1 MSEERNSL
9 SIERIKRLK
18 IVLALTSAYLAA
30 EVIGAFITGS
40 LALLAD
46 AGHMLTDVGGLTL
59 ALVAIN
65 FTRKPPTPKRT
76 YGFYR
81 MEILASLANSIVL
94 VLLSVYIMYEAY
106 QRLIAPPEIQSF
118 TMIVIAAIGLGV
130 NIMGMKIL
138 GGHSHSHSH
147 SHDNHRHDNEERA
160 ENLNIEGARLEVLS
174 DALGSI
180 GVIAA
185 GIIIALTGFYL
196 ADPIAS
202 IALAVF
208 ILPRTWLLIK
218 KSIHI
223 LMEGTPSHISYEDVK
238 QALLGVRGVTG
249 LFELHIWTIT
259 SGINAL
265 SAHVVVIDT
274 SRSQEILKEI
284 SSLLER
290 RFGISHSTIQIESY
304 HSESGNI

>member
-138 GGHSHSHSH
+138 GGHSHSH